1 VKGHFII
8 RFHENAKHMEFL
20 VSSGCC
26 FKMHKKMYDNG
37 SCFHNLSFLKS
48 LHLLSFQLTSQ
59 IVKECAK
66 EIECAINESF
76 LSFLIQKTA
85 LAVFLQTF
93 PLPLDSLM
101 KY

>member
-1 VKGHFII
+1 
-8 RFHENAKHMEFL
+8 M
-20 VSSGCC
+20 
-26 FKMHKKMYDNG
+26 DNG

-48 LHLLSFQLTSQ
+48 LHLLPFQLTSQ
-59 IVKECAK
+59 IVKLIKECAK
-66 EIECAINESF
+66 EIECEINDSF